1 MIDIQNLAKA
11 IQTNCHISDAQYAG
25 NYSLCV
31 FLLKMREYYRW
42 EKQIP
47 LSHALTKGD
56 VGEWLSQRECEWAD
70 YEELDFEPISIKGQ
84 DIDPFDDCTI
94 NDLLNPLGY
103 VYSGGHGIFGKPLF
117 FIGELEAQQ
126 DIDGLQVY
134 IANKEIARDLVAP
147 PAMIIE
153 KRIFIRKESLR
164 RFIWEKIEEWR
175 WKSDHETPMARALG
189 FYQQSSEDVEQT
201 LDAMVDNE
209 SDSAILHEI
218 GEAKATDI
226 LGPEW
231 REIISQLPHSGLE
244 LKLRA
249 VKDHMADM
257 ISTLPGLLE
266 SENLPAIHFY
276 FANFTGMRKEIF
288 PEAVTAYNEWVTNN
302 NETALEKLCVSGKNK
317 WTEIAGKIK
326 QTYLKDQS
334 VVAEHLEPIVNF

>member
-1 MIDIQNLAKA
+1 MIDIQNLVQT

-25 NYSLCV
+25 NYSLCI

-70 YEELDFEPISIKGQ
+70 YEDLDFQPISIKDQ
-84 DIDPFDDCTI
+84 QLDPFDDPGI

-117 FIGELEAQQ
+117 FVGELEEQQ
-126 DIDGLQVY
+126 DIEGLQVY
-134 IANKEIARDLVAP
+134 IANKEFARDLVAP

-153 KRIFIRKESLR
+153 NRIFIRKESLR

-175 WKSDHETPMARALG
+175 WKSDDETPMARALNY
-189 FYQQSSEDVEQT
+189 YQRSNDDVEQT

-209 SDSAILHEI
+209 ACSAILHEI
-218 GEAKATDI
+218 GEAKATEI

-257 ISTLPGLLE
+257 ISTLPGLVE

-288 PEAVTAYNEWVTNN
+288 PEAITAYNKWVANN
-302 NETALEKLCVSGKNK
+302 DSTVLEKLCESGKNK
-317 WTEIAGKIK
+317 WTEIASKIK
-326 QTYLKDQS
+326 HTYQRDQS
-334 VVAEHLEPIVNF
+334 VVTEHLEPIVNF